1 VGFGSYRRVA
11 VGEGL
16 KGEKASSGVSND
28 GKRQLH
34 CYMRRWD
41 IAAAERQGCH
51 QVGQPGCNSEIFY
64 LFDYFQTHS
73 NLI

>member
-1 VGFGSYRRVA
+1 V
-11 VGEGL
+11 
-16 KGEKASSGVSND
+16 SSD

-51 QVGQPGCNSEIFY
+51 QVGQPGCNSEIF
-64 LFDYFQTHS
+64 LF
-73 NLI
+73 I